1 MGSRRRVE
9 QGSWGAG
16 VVGSRRRGEQAS
28 WDSEPALPGRAPCPG
43 DSPSYLPQTVMF
55 GPSGAVT

>member
-1 MGSRRRVE
+1 ME